1 MDKLVIRDA
10 HEHNLKHL
18 DLDIPL
24 DSFTCVTGC
33 SGCGKSSLVFDTIYA
48 ESQRG
53 FLEGMTGNLYG
64 QKLMDKPKVGSID
77 NLHPALNVSQ
87 NYYNVNPRSTVGTV
101 TEIAYYLR
109 SIFAI
114 VNSDKS
120 QYVTESTFSSNNPK
134 SVCPNC
140 SGLGIESVV
149 SESLLVPDRE
159 VTLRDG
165 GILFFKG
172 SPEGKEQKYLE
183 ALCAHYGIDVEK
195 KVSDLSERELD
206 LLLHANE
213 EIRYQISYKDGKRRK
228 RHYVH
233 LEGAVPAIMKRI
245 SNIESSSERLSA
257 LGRFM
262 EDRPCSVCG
271 GAKLRPEVLAYRVDG
286 VNYGEAEHME
296 LTLLR
301 SWLCEVK
308 DRRSTTSHSEAIAQL
323 VDGAI
328 RKLDALVK
336 LNVGYLFLART
347 VPSLSDGERQRVR
360 IATQLTCSLRGLLYI
375 LDEPCK
381 GLHFRDIGRIT
392 HAIKELVDR
401 GNTVIAIEHNK
412 QFISSADNI
421 IELGP
426 VGGPKGGYLME
437 GTPYPAEY
445 QPLSFKVPIEAD
457 RFFEIGGISIH
468 NIIGQSVRF
477 PEGGITCITGVSGS
491 GKSSLG
497 TAIAKT
503 FASISGGCCEYFHG
517 RDFVKRVIQVN
528 QAPVGKTPR
537 STVVSYLGIF
547 DDMRSLF
554 ARTDLAKKLRLGAS
568 QFSMNVKGGRCECCQ
583 GTGLKKIELSYL
595 PTSYITCPECGGK
608 RFSDEVLS
616 VTYRGM
622 TIQDVLETPITDMID
637 VFSDSKKICS
647 ALTSMVELGLGYLR
661 LGQMSMSLSGGE
673 AQRIKLARALGV
685 PSHGKNLYILD
696 EPTSGLSDID
706 IERFVKVLFS
716 LQDKGDTILAI
727 EHNVEFIAAVS
738 DYIIDFGLA
747 SGGAG
752 GTIVSQGL
760 PTAVFAD
767 ASSSLF
773 GLDSAD
779 LSFSRCPAIFHNRV

>member
-1 MDKLVIRDA
+1 MEKLIIRDA
-10 HEHNLKHL
+10 YEHNLKHI
-18 DLDIPL
+18 DIDIPL

-64 QKLMDKPKVGSID
+64 QKLMNKPKVGSIE

-120 QYVTESTFSSNNPK
+120 QSITESTFSSNNPK

-140 SGLGIESVV
+140 SGLGVECAV
-149 SESLLVPDRE
+149 SEALLIPDRE

-172 SPEGKEQKYLE
+172 SPESREQKFLE
-183 ALCAHYGIDVEK
+183 ALCEHYGIDIEK
-195 KVSDLSERELD
+195 KVSDLTERELD
-206 LLLHANE
+206 CLLHADE
-213 EIRYQISYKDGKRRK
+213 GIRYQLSYKEGKRRK
-228 RHYVH
+228 LHYVN
-233 LEGAVPAIMKRI
+233 LEGAVPAITKRM
-245 SNIESSSERLSA
+245 SDRESPSERLSA
-257 LGRFM
+257 YGRFI
-262 EDRPCSVCG
+262 EERPCSACG
-271 GAKLRPEVLAYRVDG
+271 GARLRPEILAFNVDG
-286 VNYGEAEHME
+286 VNYSEAEHME

-301 SWLCEVK
+301 PWLCEVK
-308 DRRSTTSHSEAIAQL
+308 DRRASTPHGEAIAQL
-323 VDGAI
+323 VDGAVS
-328 RKLDALVK
+328 KLDALVK

-347 VPSLSDGERQRVR
+347 IPSLSDGERQRVR

-381 GLHFRDIGRIT
+381 GLHSKDIDRIT
-392 HAIKELVDR
+392 KATRELVER

-412 QFISSADNI
+412 QYISAADST

-426 VGGPKGGYLME
+426 VGGPEGGYLMDGATHPTE
-437 GTPYPAEY
+437 S
-445 QPLSFKVPIEAD
+445 QPLSFKVPFEAS
-457 RFFEIGGISIH
+457 RYFEIGGISFR
-468 NIIGQSVRF
+468 NVKRQTVRF

-491 GKSSLG
+491 GKSTLA
-497 TAIAKT
+497 TAIAKC
-503 FASISGGCCEYFHG
+503 FASAGEGCCEYFRG
-517 RDFVKRVIQVN
+517 CDSVKRIIQVN

-554 ARTDLAKKLRLGAS
+554 AQTDSAKKLKLGAS

-583 GTGLKKIELSYL
+583 GTGLQKIELNYL
-595 PTSYITCPECGGK
+595 PSSYITCPECGGK
-608 RFSDEVLS
+608 RFSDKILS

-622 TIQDVLETPITDMID
+622 TIQDVLETPVEDMVD
-637 VFSDSKKICS
+637 AFSDSKKISS
-647 ALTSMVELGLGYLR
+647 ALASMVELGLGYLR

-673 AQRIKLARALGV
+673 AQRVKLARALGV

-696 EPTSGLSDID
+696 EPTSGLSDVD
-706 IERFVKVLFS
+706 IERFVRVLFS
-716 LQDKGDTILAI
+716 LQEKGNTILAI

-738 DYIIDFGLA
+738 DYIVDFGLA
-747 SGGAG
+747 GGEAG

-767 ASSSLF
+767 ESSSLH
-773 GLDSAD
+773 GLDS
-779 LSFSRCPAIFHNRV
+779 IV